1 MIVCSSATRTSILV
15 VGTAAS
21 SFKPAGT
28 TQAKRRISADKGK
41 ISDNSMDAKKA
52 RHIKLAEKLKRRR
65 AAKKEMKESKMSDS
79 D

>member
-1 MIVCSSATRTSILV
+1 MKPKNFVHRRNSK
-15 VGTAAS
+15 
-21 SFKPAGT
+21 FK
-28 TQAKRRISADKGK
+28 QIRKDKGK